1 MTEDAPD
8 LLRLEDQVCFALAI
22 ASRSVIGVYRP
33 ILEPHGLT
41 HPQYLVMLALWGR
54 SPRSVKDLAAELRL
68 EPATLSPLLK
78 RLESTG
84 LVTRTRND
92 RDERMLDV
100 ALAEDGLRLRE
111 EAQTIPP
118 RIIDKLGM
126 DFEDLEALRRS
137 LWRVIEATR
146 SG

>member
-8 LLRLEDQVCFALAI
+8 LLRLKDQVCFALAI

-33 ILEPHGLT
+33 ILEPYGLT

-54 SPRSVKDLAAELRL
+54 SPRSVKDLATELRL

-78 RLESTG
+78 RLEAAG
-84 LVTRTRND
+84 LVNRTRND

-100 ALAEDGLRLRE
+100 ALTEDGLRLRA
-111 EAQTIPP
+111 EARTIPP
-118 RIIDKLGM
+118 RIIDTLGM
-126 DFEDLEALRRS
+126 SLEELESLRRS
-137 LWRVIEATR
+137 LWRVIDATH

>member
-33 ILEPHGLT
+33 VLEPYGLT

-54 SPRSVKDLAAELRL
+54 SPRSVTDLAVELRL

-78 RLESTG
+78 RLEATG
-84 LVTRTRND
+84 LVSRTRN
-92 RDERMLDV
+92 RGDERMLDV
-100 ALAEDGLRLRE
+100 ALTDAGVRLRD
-111 EAQTIPP
+111 EAATIPP
-118 RIIDKLGM
+118 RIIDSLGM
-126 DFEDLEALRRS
+126 SADELEALRRS
-137 LWRVIEATR
+137 LWRVIDATHPD
-146 SG
+146 